1 MAGFEKSAGRAA
13 LAKCDLTRQ
22 SGFMAKAWH
31 HHSTLCPHPAGGG
44 GIARAINVD
53 LRLSGNIL
61 TLEYAI
67 MAPDRDLRIPAP
79 ANPVRT
85 DGLWQMTCCEL
96 FLKGQG
102 AAYFEF
108 NLSPSGQWAAYH
120 FADYRAGMAEAAI
133 ATTPSISVHPG
144 QGQVMLEAR
153 IDLAFLPAEFVSA
166 DWKLGLSCVVEG
178 ADGAKAYW
186 ALNHPPEKPDFHHED
201 CFALS
206 LKAAERL

>member
-1 MAGFEKSAGRAA
+1 
-13 LAKCDLTRQ
+13 
-22 SGFMAKAWH
+22 
-31 HHSTLCPHPAGGG
+31 
-44 GIARAINVD
+44 
-53 LRLSGNIL
+53 
-61 TLEYAI
+61 
-67 MAPDRDLRIPAP
+67 MAPDGGLRIPAP

-120 FADYRAGMAEAAI
+120 FADYREGMAEAHLNA
-133 ATTPSISVHPG
+133 HPAVSCT
-144 QGQVMLEAR
+144 QGPEAAVLSAR

>member
-1 MAGFEKSAGRAA
+1 MAGFEKNAGRPA

-22 SGFMAKAWH
+22 SGFMAKSWH
-31 HHSTLCPHPAGGG
+31 HHGSLCPHPVGGA

-61 TLEYAI
+61 TLDYAI
-67 MAPDRDLRIPAP
+67 MAPDGQVRLPAP
-79 ANPVRT
+79 AHPERT

-120 FADYRAGMAEAAI
+120 FAGYRQGMAEAAI
-133 ATTPSISVHPG
+133 ATPPSISVHHG
-144 QGQVMLEAR
+144 QGPVMLGAR
-153 IDLAFLPAEFVSA
+153 IDLACLPAAFVSA
-166 DWKLGLSCVVEG
+166 DWRLGLSCVIEG

-186 ALNHPPEKPDFHHED
+186 ALNHPPEKPDFHHDD

-206 LKAAERL
+206 LRAAERL